1 MMHMII
7 GMIVILSGV
16 VGAILASYLVDH
28 LIKRVEQEEQP
39 DEKITTKYFTIKN
52 VSISIIVLTAGIL
65 FYVWRTHA
73 GQLMITIKDVLYI
86 LCMMIL
92 LVIAVVDWN
101 TYEIPRGLNV
111 CILVL
116 GLIRLG
122 LDYHNWSQYI
132 IGFFAVSGFLC
143 LLYWVSGGTWIGG
156 GDVKLMAAAG
166 LLLGWKE
173 ILVALVAGCVLGSII
188 HIMSMIL
195 CNKKDRTLAFGPYLS
210 LGIVVAM
217 IWGEQLASWYLS
229 LLKI

>member
-1 MMHMII
+1 MHMII

-16 VGAILASYLVDH
+16 VGAILASYSIDR
-28 LIKRVEQEEQP
+28 LIKWVEQEEQP
-39 DEKITTKYFTIKN
+39 DNKTTTKYFTIKN

-65 FYVWRTHA
+65 FYVWRVHA

-86 LCMMIL
+86 LCMIIL

-195 CNKKDRTLAFGPYLS
+195 CNKDRTLAFGPYLS

>member
-16 VGAILASYLVDH
+16 VGAILASYVIDR

-39 DEKITTKYFTIKN
+39 DNKTTTKYFTIKN

-92 LVIAVVDWN
+92 LVVAVVDWN

-195 CNKKDRTLAFGPYLS
+195 CKKDQTLAFGPYLS

>member
-1 MMHMII
+1 MHMII

>member
-1 MMHMII
+1 MHMII

-16 VGAILASYLVDH
+16 VGAILASYSIDH
-28 LIKRVEQEEQP
+28 LIKWVEQEEQP
-39 DEKITTKYFTIKN
+39 DNKTTTKYFTIKN

-65 FYVWRTHA
+65 LYVWHTHA
-73 GQLMITIKDVLYI
+73 GFSIITGKDILYI
-86 LCMMIL
+86 FCMMIL

-188 HIMSMIL
+188 HITIMIR
-195 CNKKDRTLAFGPYLS
+195 CNKDRILAFGPYLS

-217 IWGEQLASWYLS
+217 IWGEQLASWYLR

>member
-16 VGAILASYLVDH
+16 VGAILASYSIDR
-28 LIKRVEQEEQP
+28 LIKWVEQEEQP
-39 DEKITTKYFTIKN
+39 DNKTTTKYFTIKN

-65 FYVWRTHA
+65 FYVWRAHA

-86 LCMMIL
+86 LCMIIL

-195 CNKKDRTLAFGPYLS
+195 CNKDRTLAFGPYLS

>member
-16 VGAILASYLVDH
+16 VGAVLASCVIDR
-28 LIKRVEQEEQP
+28 LIKWIEQEEQP
-39 DEKITTKYFTIKN
+39 DIKTTTKYFTIKN

-73 GQLMITIKDVLYI
+73 GQLMITRKDVLYI

-122 LDYHNWSQYI
+122 LDYH
-132 IGFFAVSGFLC
+132 
-143 LLYWVSGGTWIGG
+143 
-156 GDVKLMAAAG
+156 
-166 LLLGWKE
+166 
-173 ILVALVAGCVLGSII
+173 
-188 HIMSMIL
+188 
-195 CNKKDRTLAFGPYLS
+195 
-210 LGIVVAM
+210 
-217 IWGEQLASWYLS
+217 SWRQ
-229 LLKI
+229 

>member
-1 MMHMII
+1 MHMII

-16 VGAILASYLVDH
+16 VGAILASYVIDR

-39 DEKITTKYFTIKN
+39 DNKTTTKYFTIKN

-73 GQLMITIKDVLYI
+73 GQLMITRKDVLYI

-92 LVIAVVDWN
+92 LVVAVVDWN

-173 ILVALVAGCVLGSII
+173 ILVALVAGCVLGSFI

-195 CNKKDRTLAFGPYLS
+195 YNKDQTLAFGPYLS

>member
-1 MMHMII
+1 MHMII

-16 VGAILASYLVDH
+16 VGAILASYSIDR
-28 LIKRVEQEEQP
+28 LIKWVEQEEQP
-39 DEKITTKYFTIKN
+39 DNKTTTKYFTIKN

-65 FYVWRTHA
+65 FYVWRAHA

-86 LCMMIL
+86 LCMIIL

-195 CNKKDRTLAFGPYLS
+195 CNKDRTLAFGPYLS